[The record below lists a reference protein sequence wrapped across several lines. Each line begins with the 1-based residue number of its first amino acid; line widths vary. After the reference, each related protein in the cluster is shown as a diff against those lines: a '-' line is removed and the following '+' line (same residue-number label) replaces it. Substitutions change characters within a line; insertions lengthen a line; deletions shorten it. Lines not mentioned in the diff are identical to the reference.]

1 MTRSSSHERRNFNL
15 ARSFAHR
22 QLLCASSLWK
32 EYPGNHHFDVTQHGI
47 LDILKDVRPYRSV
60 NAPLRTG
67 LSSDTMSDSKQPG
80 ASAATSS
87 TAVMSTQAASTSAQG
102 SSTAVQELGSQSNQ
116 SKGKQVAAPQAA
128 PDAEGDSKL
137 SAKELKLKKQ
147 AEKQARRAQ
156 EKAAREETTG
166 PAPTIPN
173 GAAQAPKPGKGKQNV
188 AAASSSGGANAQQRG
203 QTQNRRTGSMTQA
216 QRPMAL
222 RSKPAQAAPKPKKQA
237 SQGGVFGHLS
247 AQPRRHNV
255 EGISKEVHPAVLALG
270 FQFSNYII
278 TGSSARC
285 VAMLLAF
292 KAAISSYTTPPTT
305 SLARHLTS
313 HFLNPQIEY
322 LKSHRP
328 ISVSMGNAIRWL
340 KDYIIHFDP
349 DVPENE
355 AKADILDAIDTFIRE
370 RITVADTAIAATA
383 SAKIKQGSHVV
394 TFAKSSIVEQTLL
407 AAAQEG
413 IKFTVTVID
422 SRPLFEG
429 RNLVAALSKAG
440 ISCRYGLLPAA
451 SHALSGADLVLL
463 GAHAMMANGRLY
475 SRAGTA
481 SVAMLAKTKDVP
493 VIVCCES
500 LKFTDRVALDSVVL
514 NEVAPSEELVIPHA
528 PTKVGSTDPPAK
540 GDEKVPS
547 AAAVGLEGWSDIN
560 NLQLLNIMYDVTPA
574 QYIDMV
580 ITEYGSLPPSSVPV
594 VHRISTERDVRI

>member
-1 MTRSSSHERRNFNL
+1 MDPKT
-15 ARSFAHR
+15 
-22 QLLCASSLWK
+22 
-32 EYPGNHHFDVTQHGI
+32 P
-47 LDILKDVRPYRSV
+47 
-60 NAPLRTG
+60 TG
-67 LSSDTMSDSKQPG
+67 G
-80 ASAATSS
+80 
-87 TAVMSTQAASTSAQG
+87 
-102 SSTAVQELGSQSNQ
+102 
-116 SKGKQVAAPQAA
+116 
-128 PDAEGDSKL
+128 EGDSKL

-156 EKAAREETTG
+156 EKAQREDTPG
-166 PAPTIPN
+166 PSSMVPN
-173 GAAQAPKPGKGKQNV
+173 GAPQGPKPGKGKATATDV
-188 AAASSSGGANAQQRG
+188 VRPGPAGGANAQQRV
-203 QTQNRRTGSMTQA
+203 QAQNRRTGSMTQA

-222 RSKPAQAAPKPKKQA
+222 RAKPAQAAPKPKKQA
-237 SQGGVFGHLS
+237 TVGVFGHLS
-247 AQPRRHNV
+247 AQPRRQNV
-255 EGISKEVHPAVLALG
+255 EGVSKEVHPAVLALG

-292 KAAISSYTTPPTT
+292 KAAIGSYSTPSTN

-313 HFLNPQIEY
+313 HYLNPQIEY

-340 KDYIIHFDP
+340 KDYIIHIDP
-349 DVPENE
+349 DVPEQE

-370 RITVADTAIAATA
+370 RITVADTAIASTA
-383 SAKIKQGSHVV
+383 SAKIKSGSHVV

-407 AAAQEG
+407 AAAHEG
-413 IKFTVTVID
+413 VDFTVTVID

-440 ISCRYGLLPAA
+440 ISCRYGLLPSAA
-451 SHALSGADLVLL
+451 HALSGADLVLL

-514 NEVAPSEELVIPHA
+514 NEVAPSEELVIP
-528 PTKVGSTDPPAK
+528 S
-540 GDEKVPS
+540 PS
-547 AAAVGLEGWSDIN
+547 AKVASPDPSAKAEEKTAATPAAGLEGWSDIN

-574 QYIDMV
+574 EYIDMV

-594 VHRISTERDVRI
+594 VHRISTERDVRT